1 MSWSRA
7 SARRSCTPPRA
18 ATAWSR
24 CMTDS
29 SGEATTPLPSKS
41 VLDEVIEQR
50 RYFHRY
56 PEVSFSEKETS
67 SYLINRLHEMGLD
80 IKPCPTETGA
90 VAVLET
96 GRPGKTVMLRADIDA
111 LPIQEESG
119 VDFPSRIGGRMHACG
134 HDAHMAIMIGVARTL
149 IDRIWDVGG
158 RYLFVFQP
166 AEEIVE
172 GAKAMIARGLL
183 EDHRPD
189 SVIGLHIASF
199 IESGTVITKP
209 GLLWAGSDAFDV
221 KFAGPG
227 GHGGM
232 MGRRGNVLAA
242 QAFFVER
249 LHMVV
254 EGLEQEG
261 VQCHT
266 TVGNISSDGA
276 WNIVPRGV
284 LVQGSL
290 RTFNAELR
298 EQALDRLRDLLRE
311 AQSEFEVQS
320 NLELVHGTVP
330 LMNAPNVTRTVMEV
344 GQELIGDRASVLGR
358 PLTVSDDFAEFLT
371 RIPGCYFMLGA
382 RPEGDTP
389 PAHHSPGFRIDEAAL
404 PVGVK
409 VLAGAA
415 SRLAAE

>member
-1 MSWSRA
+1 MSDN
-7 SARRSCTPPRA
+7 PH
-18 ATAWSR
+18 
-24 CMTDS
+24 
-29 SGEATTPLPSKS
+29 ATTPLPSKS
-41 VLDEVIEQR
+41 VLDDVVDLR
-50 RYFHRY
+50 RHFHKH
-56 PEVSFSEKETS
+56 PEVSFSETETTLYLKE
-67 SYLINRLHEMGLD
+67 RLRELGLD
-80 IKPCPTETGA
+80 LKNCPTETGA
-90 VAVLET
+90 VALLDT

-111 LPIQEESG
+111 LPIHEESG
-119 VDFPSRIGGRMHACG
+119 VDFASRTDGRMHACG

-158 RYLFVFQP
+158 KYLFVFQP

-183 EDHRPD
+183 DDQRPD
-189 SVIGLHIASF
+189 FVIGLHIASF
-199 IESGTVITKP
+199 LESGTVVTKP
-209 GLLWAGSDAFDV
+209 GLLWAGSDAFDI
-221 KFAGPG
+221 KFSGPG

-249 LHMVV
+249 LHTVV

-261 VQCHT
+261 VQCHS
-266 TVGNISSDGA
+266 TVGNIASDGA
-276 WNIVPRGV
+276 WNVVPRGV

-290 RTFNAELR
+290 RTFNADLR
-298 EQALDRLRDLLRE
+298 EQALERLHDLLKE
-311 AQSEFEVQS
+311 TESEFEVKT
-320 NLELVHGTVP
+320 NVDIVHGTVP
-330 LMNAPNVTRTVMEV
+330 LMNEPNVTRKVLEV
-344 GQELIGDRASVLGR
+344 GEELIGEHASLLGR

-371 RIPGCYFMLGA
+371 RIPGCYFLLGA
-382 RPEGDTP
+382 RPAGDTA
-389 PAHHSPGFRIDEAAL
+389 PAHHSPGFRIDEAAF

>member
-1 MSWSRA
+1 M
-7 SARRSCTPPRA
+7 P
-18 ATAWSR
+18 
-24 CMTDS
+24 D
-29 SGEATTPLPSKS
+29 EHATTPLPSKS
-41 VLDEVIEQR
+41 VLDDVVDLR
-50 RYFHRY
+50 RHFHKH
-56 PEVSFSEKETS
+56 PEISFSEHETTLYLKE
-67 SYLINRLHEMGLD
+67 RLRELGLD
-80 IKPCPTETGA
+80 LETCPTETGA
-90 VAVLET
+90 VALLDT

-111 LPIQEESG
+111 LPIHEESG
-119 VDFPSRIGGRMHACG
+119 VDFHSRTDGRMHACG
-134 HDAHMAIMIGVARTL
+134 HDAHMAIMLGAARTL
-149 IDRIWDVGG
+149 IDRIWDVNGK
-158 RYLFVFQP
+158 YLFVFQP

-183 EDHRPD
+183 EQQRPD
-189 SVIGLHIASF
+189 VVVGLHIVSF
-199 IESGTVITKP
+199 MQPGTVVTRP

-221 KFAGPG
+221 KFSGPG

-249 LHMVV
+249 LHTVV
-254 EGLEQEG
+254 EGLEHEG

-276 WNIVPRGV
+276 WFD
-284 LVQGSL
+284 SS
-290 RTFNAELR
+290 LR
-298 EQALDRLRDLLRE
+298 EQALDRLHDLLHE
-311 AQSEFEVQS
+311 TETEFEV
-320 NLELVHGTVP
+320 NTNVDLVHGTVP
-330 LMNAPNVTRTVMEV
+330 LMNEPNVTRKVLEV
-344 GQELIGDRASVLGR
+344 GEELIGDKATVLGR

-389 PAHHSPGFRIDEAAL
+389 PAHHSPGFRIDESAL

>member
-1 MSWSRA
+1 MN
-7 SARRSCTPPRA
+7 
-18 ATAWSR
+18 
-24 CMTDS
+24 D
-29 SGEATTPLPSKS
+29 ENATTQLPSKS
-41 VLDEVIEQR
+41 VLDEVVDLR
-50 RYFHRY
+50 RYFHKH
-56 PEVSFSEKETS
+56 PEVSFSEHDTS
-67 SYLINRLHEMGLD
+67 RYLTERLRELGLD
-80 IKPCPTETGA
+80 LETCPTETGA
-90 VAVLET
+90 VALLDT

-111 LPIQEESG
+111 LPIHEESG
-119 VDFPSRIGGRMHACG
+119 VDFESRFDGRMHACG

-149 IDRIWDVGG
+149 IDRIWDVSGK
-158 RYLFVFQP
+158 YLFVFQP

-183 EDHRPD
+183 DEHRPD
-189 SVIGLHIASF
+189 AVIGLHIASF
-199 IESGTVITKP
+199 LQSGTVVSRP
-209 GLLWAGSDAFDV
+209 GLLWAGSDAFDI
-221 KFAGPG
+221 KFSGPG

-249 LHMVV
+249 LHTVV
-254 EGLEQEG
+254 EGLEYDG

-276 WNIVPRGV
+276 WNVVPRGV

-290 RTFNAELR
+290 RTFNAPLR
-298 EQALDRLRDLLRE
+298 DQAMERLNDLLRE
-311 AQSEFEVQS
+311 TQSEFEVS
-320 NLELVHGTVP
+320 SSLDLVHGTVP
-330 LMNAPNVTRTVMEV
+330 LMNEPNVTRTVLEV
-344 GQELIGDRASVLGR
+344 GQELIGDHASLLGR

-382 RPEGDTP
+382 RPDAGAP

-415 SRLAAE
+415 SRLAVQ

>member
-1 MSWSRA
+1 MS
-7 SARRSCTPPRA
+7 
-18 ATAWSR
+18 
-24 CMTDS
+24 DDH
-29 SGEATTPLPSKS
+29 ATTPLPSKS
-41 VLDEVIEQR
+41 VLDDVVDLR
-50 RYFHRY
+50 RHFHKH
-56 PEVSFSEKETS
+56 PEVSFSEQETS
-67 SYLINRLHEMGLD
+67 RYLKDRLRELGLD
-80 IKPCPTETGA
+80 LLQCPTETGA
-90 VAVLET
+90 VALLDT

-111 LPIQEESG
+111 LPIHEESG
-119 VDFPSRIGGRMHACG
+119 VDFQSRIDGRMHACG

-149 IDRIWDVGG
+149 IDRISDVNGK
-158 RYLFVFQP
+158 YLFVFQP

-183 EDHRPD
+183 DDHRPD

-199 IESGTVITKP
+199 MPSGTVITRP

-221 KFAGPG
+221 KFSGPG

-249 LHMVV
+249 LHTVV
-254 EGLEQEG
+254 EGLEHEG

-266 TVGNISSDGA
+266 TVGNIASDGA

-290 RTFNAELR
+290 RTFNDTLR
-298 EQALDRLRDLLRE
+298 EQALDRLHDLLRE
-311 AQSEFEVQS
+311 TESEFEVKS
-320 NLELVHGTVP
+320 NVDLVHGTVP
-330 LMNAPNVTRTVMEV
+330 LMNEPNVTRKVLEV
-344 GQELIGDRASVLGR
+344 GEELIGERASVLGR

-389 PAHHSPGFRIDEAAL
+389 PAHHSPGFRIDEGAL

>member
-1 MSWSRA
+1 MSE
-7 SARRSCTPPRA
+7 
-18 ATAWSR
+18 
-24 CMTDS
+24 
-29 SGEATTPLPSKS
+29 GEAKTPLPSKS
-41 VLDEVIEQR
+41 VLDDVVDLR
-50 RYFHRY
+50 RYFHKH
-56 PEVSFSEKETS
+56 PEVSFSEHETTR
-67 SYLINRLHEMGLD
+67 YLSERLREMGLD
-80 IKPCPTETGA
+80 LAPSPTETGV
-90 VAVLET
+90 VALLDT

-111 LPIQEESG
+111 LPILEESG
-119 VDFPSRIGGRMHACG
+119 VEFHSRIDGRMHACG

-149 IDRIWDVGG
+149 IDRIWEVGG
-158 RYLFVFQP
+158 KYLFVFQP

-183 EDHRPD
+183 DDHRPD
-189 SVIGLHIASF
+189 SVIGLHIVSF
-199 IESGTVITKP
+199 MESGTVTTRP
-209 GLLWAGSDAFDV
+209 GLLWAGSDAFDIA
-221 KFAGPG
+221 FSGPG

-249 LHMVV
+249 LHTVV
-254 EGLEQEG
+254 EGLEHEG

-284 LVQGSL
+284 LVQGSV
-290 RTFNAELR
+290 RTFTDDLR

-311 AQSEFEVQS
+311 TESAFEVRS
-320 NLELVHGTVP
+320 KVDLVHGTVP
-330 LMNAPNVTRTVMEV
+330 LMNEPNVTQTVLDV
-344 GQELIGDRASVLGR
+344 GNDLIGDRASRLGR

-382 RPEGDTP
+382 RPEGDVP

-415 SRLAAE
+415 ARLAAE